1 MRTVDLIDKKKRGEN
16 LSKKEIDFLLDGYIQ
31 GKVEDYQMSAF
42 LMAVYFNGMSD
53 EELLNFTINMKNSGE
68 IIKLKS
74 SKKFLVDK
82 HSTGGVGDKITI
94 ILSPILASLGMG
106 TAKLSGKGLGH
117 TGGTIDKFES
127 LNNFKFSQ
135 NNKELLNILNS
146 TGIGLMGYSE
156 KVVPLDKKI
165 YSLRDVTATVDSIPL
180 IASSIMS
187 KKLAVESDII
197 VLDVK
202 AGDGAFMKN
211 ISQAEELSK
220 RMVNIGKN
228 YGRKT
233 IAIISEMDEPLGYN
247 IGNSLEIIESIDSL
261 NGNFSDDIKE
271 VVYEIIYQIL
281 LFRKKVTSY
290 SESKDIIDKLI
301 DSKKPLKLLQKFLNL
316 SGVEDNVTENVNLI
330 KIADNK
336 LKIVSNKEGYVNK
349 ISAKKIG
356 EAAMIIGAGRSKKDD
371 KIDYS
376 VGIKLHKKVLDYVKK
391 GEILAE
397 IYYNDNAKLSE
408 SKILVE
414 EAFLIE
420 DFKKNSIKKTIIKV
434 IQ

>member
-1 MRTVDLIDKKKRGEN
+1 MRTVDLIDKKKRGKN

-290 SESKDIIDKLI
+290 SEAKDIIDKLI
-301 DSKKPLKLLQKFLNL
+301 ESKKPLKLLQKFLNL

-336 LKIVSNKEGYVNK
+336 LKIISNKEGYINK

>member
-1 MRTVDLIDKKKRGEN
+1 MRTVDLIDKKKRGNN

-290 SESKDIIDKLI
+290 SEAKNIIDKLI

>member
-1 MRTVDLIDKKKRGEN
+1 MRTVDLIDKKKRGKN

-290 SESKDIIDKLI
+290 NEAKDIIDKLI

-336 LKIVSNKEGYVNK
+336 LKIISNKEGYINK

-356 EAAMIIGAGRSKKDD
+356 EAAMIIGAGRSKKGD

>member
-1 MRTVDLIDKKKRGEN
+1 MRTVDLIDKKKRGKN

-290 SESKDIIDKLI
+290 SEAKDIIDKLI
-301 DSKKPLKLLQKFLNL
+301 ESKKPLKLLQKFLNL

-336 LKIVSNKEGYVNK
+336 LKIISNKEGYINK

-420 DFKKNSIKKTIIKV
+420 DFKKNSVKKTIIKV

>member
-1 MRTVDLIDKKKRGEN
+1 MRTVDLIDKKKRGGN

-290 SESKDIIDKLI
+290 SEAKDIIDKLI
-301 DSKKPLKLLQKFLNL
+301 ESKKPLKLLQKFLNL

-336 LKIVSNKEGYVNK
+336 LKIISNKEGYINK

-397 IYYNDNAKLSE
+397 IYYNDNTKLSE

>member
-1 MRTVDLIDKKKRGEN
+1 MRIVDLIDKKKRGEN

-290 SESKDIIDKLI
+290 SEAKDIIDKLI
-301 DSKKPLKLLQKFLNL
+301 DSKKPLKLLQKFLNF

>member
-1 MRTVDLIDKKKRGEN
+1 MRTVDLIDKKKRGKN

-220 RMVNIGKN
+220 SMVNIGKN

-290 SESKDIIDKLI
+290 SEAKDIIDKLI

>member
-1 MRTVDLIDKKKRGEN
+1 MRTVDLIDKKKRGKN

-290 SESKDIIDKLI
+290 SEAKDIIDKLI
-301 DSKKPLKLLQKFLNL
+301 ESKKPLKLLQKFLNL
-316 SGVEDNVTENVNLI
+316 SGVEDNVTENINLI
-330 KIADNK
+330 KIAANK

-397 IYYNDNAKLSE
+397 IYYNDNAKLNE
-408 SKILVE
+408 SKNLVE

-434 IQ
+434 IK

>member
-1 MRTVDLIDKKKRGEN
+1 MRTVDLIDKKKRGKN

-290 SESKDIIDKLI
+290 SEAKDIIDKLI
-301 DSKKPLKLLQKFLNL
+301 ESKKPLKLLQKFLNL
-316 SGVEDNVTENVNLI
+316 SGVEYNVTENVNLI

-336 LKIVSNKEGYVNK
+336 LKIISNKEGYINK

>member
-202 AGDGAFMKN
+202 AGGGAFMKN

-290 SESKDIIDKLI
+290 SEAKDIIDKLI

>member
-1 MRTVDLIDKKKRGEN
+1 MRTVDLIDKKKRGNN

-290 SESKDIIDKLI
+290 SEAKDIIDKLI

>member
-1 MRTVDLIDKKKRGEN
+1 MRTVDLIDKKKRGKN

-290 SESKDIIDKLI
+290 SEAKDIIDKLI
-301 DSKKPLKLLQKFLNL
+301 ESKKPLKLLQKFLNL
-316 SGVEDNVTENVNLI
+316 SGVKDNVTENVNLI

-336 LKIVSNKEGYVNK
+336 LKIISNKEGYINK

>member
-1 MRTVDLIDKKKRGEN
+1 MRIVDLIDKKKRGEN

-290 SESKDIIDKLI
+290 SEAKDIIDKLI

-316 SGVEDNVTENVNLI
+316 SGVENNVTENVNLI

-336 LKIVSNKEGYVNK
+336 LKIISNKEGYINK

>member
-1 MRTVDLIDKKKRGEN
+1 MRTVDLIDKKKRGKN

-290 SESKDIIDKLI
+290 SEAKDIIDKLI

>member
-1 MRTVDLIDKKKRGEN
+1 MRIVDLIDKKKRGEN

-290 SESKDIIDKLI
+290 SEAKDIIDKLI

>member
-1 MRTVDLIDKKKRGEN
+1 MRTVDLIDKKKRGKN

-290 SESKDIIDKLI
+290 SEAKDIIDKLI
-301 DSKKPLKLLQKFLNL
+301 ESKKPLKLLQKFLNL

-336 LKIVSNKEGYVNK
+336 LKIISNKEGYINK

-420 DFKKNSIKKTIIKV
+420 DLKKNSVKKTIIKV

>member
-1 MRTVDLIDKKKRGEN
+1 MRTVDLIDKKKRGGN

-290 SESKDIIDKLI
+290 SEAKDIIDKLI
-301 DSKKPLKLLQKFLNL
+301 ESKKPLKLLQKFLNL

-336 LKIVSNKEGYVNK
+336 LKIISNKEGYINK

-371 KIDYS
+371 KIDYF

>member
-290 SESKDIIDKLI
+290 SEAKDIIDKLI

>member
-290 SESKDIIDKLI
+290 SEAKDIIDKLI

-336 LKIVSNKEGYVNK
+336 LKIVSNKKGYVNK